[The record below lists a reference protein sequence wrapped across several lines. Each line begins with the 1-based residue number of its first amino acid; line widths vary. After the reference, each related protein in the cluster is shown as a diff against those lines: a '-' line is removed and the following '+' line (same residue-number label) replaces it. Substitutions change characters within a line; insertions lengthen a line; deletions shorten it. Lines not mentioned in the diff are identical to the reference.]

1 MKRRTMEMVDV
12 NDDNN
17 KKKEDGTFTMNMTKY
32 TGNGLPSAQS
42 LLSLIPVP
50 DSGYLLKKN
59 NSIWTYYLPCIFKQ
73 WKERFFIVIGNF
85 LFRFDSE
92 NGEKPKGIPIP
103 LDSSKISILNIDECT
118 LEIWMIRKV
127 YTLRASSKEECRRWV
142 KLLNDRKAEAIRE
155 NLGHVPISK
164 TVKLT
169 NKVATGLVKA
179 KLEKEIKEIES
190 FNPMLVG
197 LGKL

>member
-1 MKRRTMEMVDV
+1 M
-12 NDDNN
+12 NDNN
-17 KKKEDGTFTMNMTKY
+17 INNGTFTMNMNKY

-42 LLSLIPVP
+42 LLSLNPTP
-50 DSGYLLKKN
+50 HSGYLEKKN
-59 NSIWTYYLPCIFKQ
+59 SSIWSYYLPCIFKQ
-73 WKERFFIVIGNF
+73 WKQRYFIIIGNF

-103 LDSSKISILNIDECT
+103 LDSSKISILNIEEFT
-118 LEIWMIRKV
+118 FEVWMIRKL
-127 YTLRASSKEECRRWV
+127 YTFKASSKEECRKWV

-155 NLGHVPISK
+155 NLGHAPLSK
-164 TVKLT
+164 SVKLT
-169 NKVATGLVKA
+169 NKAATTLIKS

-190 FNPMLVG
+190 FNPMLLG

>member
-1 MKRRTMEMVDV
+1 MKRRNMELVEI
-12 NDDNN
+12 NDN
-17 KKKEDGTFTMNMTKY
+17 KNDGTFTMNMSKY

-42 LLSLIPVP
+42 LLSLNPTH
-50 DSGYLLKKN
+50 SGYLEKKN
-59 NSIWTYYLPCIFKQ
+59 SSIWSYYLPCFFKQ
-73 WKERFFIVIGNF
+73 WKQRYFVIIGNY

-103 LDSSKISILNIDECT
+103 LDSSKISILNIEEFT
-118 LEIWMIRKV
+118 FEVWMIRKL
-127 YTLRASSKEECRRWV
+127 YTFKASSKDECRKWV
-142 KLLNDRKAEAIRE
+142 RLLNDRKAEAIRE
-155 NLGHVPISK
+155 NLGHAPLSK
-164 TVKLT
+164 SIKLT
-169 NKVATGLVKA
+169 NKVATNLVKS